1 MNFMRLFLPSC
12 FLFSCVV
19 STPSASGL
27 HCNDVRVLTR
37 TFVKRHFAFEKFTD
51 QLSTRMVENMIKSL
65 DPSKLYFDKSD
76 VKKIRKSYARKMDNL
91 IGSSKCEGIDFI
103 YGTYSKKFQAAQK
116 FVDEWLKVKH
126 DFNLD
131 EKVELDPDKLEFA
144 KSEAELKQ
152 RWRKRVKFQLLQKLE
167 SLVVAEKAKIS
178 KKKFKKNSKKDLK
191 AKADAMKAAEIK
203 AVASVKKRYALAKK
217 RHKDFDYNKVLGL
230 ALNSF
235 ALGMDPHSTYFTP
248 EQLEGFRINTRLSL
262 EGIGALLRAE
272 DGFTIVSS
280 LVTGGAA
287 QKGGLLKAGDKIIEV
302 AQGKGTPVDVIDMD
316 LGDVVKMI
324 RGKRGTT
331 VNLSVLREK
340 GGKTKRIVVP
350 ITREKVKLVDREAR
364 SKLFTLKDGK
374 NTTKVGVISLPSFY
388 LDFQGRQKNLKDY
401 KSSTKDVMRELK
413 KLESDGMNSLIVDLR
428 SNGGG
433 SLDESI
439 SLAGL
444 FVDKGV
450 IVMRKGKYPTPDKHR
465 DPIPGE
471 IYSGPLTVL
480 INRQSASASEI
491 FAGAIQD
498 HKRGLVIGDKHT
510 FGKGTVQ
517 NLNDLDPSLGAIK
530 VTTSKFYLPAGSST
544 QKKGVP
550 SDIVLPDLLDELEM
564 GEKYYDYVLSWQAI
578 KSAKLKGGKD
588 RVNKA
593 LAVLKARN
601 KARVASDPGF
611 QEINE
616 AIAEY
621 RKNEKTRTLVSL
633 KFGDDKKDGDDE
645 AEKEKKDQE
654 PDNGEIS
661 LKDDSHLQ
669 ESLRIAADYFRVE
682 ADEAKDLGDYKI
694 VGFTPKN
701 KKKKSSNKV
710 RGSENLLK

>member
-1 MNFMRLFLPSC
+1 MSFLRLFLPSC
-12 FLFSCVV
+12 LLFSCVV
-19 STPSASGL
+19 NTPSANGL

-51 QLSTRMVENMIKSL
+51 ELSTRMVENMVKSL
-65 DPSKLYFDKSD
+65 DPSKLYFIDAD
-76 VKKIRKSYARKMDNL
+76 LKKIRKNYARKMDNL

-103 YGTYSKKFQAAQK
+103 YGTYTKRFKEAQK

-131 EKVELDPDKLEFA
+131 EKVELDPDKLKFA
-144 KSEAELKQ
+144 SSKSELKQ

-167 SLVVAEKAKIS
+167 SLVEVEVTKL
-178 KKKFKKNSKKDLK
+178 KKKKNARKQ
-191 AKADAMKAAEIK
+191 AMKTAEIK
-203 AVASVKKRYALAKK
+203 AIESVKKRYELARK
-217 RHKDFDYNKVLGL
+217 RHADFDYNKVLGL
-230 ALNSF
+230 ALNAF

-262 EGIGALLRAE
+262 EGIGALLRSE

-287 QKGGLLKAGDKIIEV
+287 QKGGQLTAGDKIIGV
-302 AQGKGTPVDVIDMD
+302 AQGNGTPVDVIDMD
-316 LGDVVKMI
+316 LEDVVKMI

-331 VNLSVLREK
+331 VKLSVLREK
-340 GGKTKRIVVP
+340 AGKTKRMNIPIV
-350 ITREKVKLVDREAR
+350 REKVKLVDREAR
-364 SKLFTLKDGK
+364 SKLFTLQDGK
-374 NTTKVGVISLPSFY
+374 TKTKVGVISLPSFY

-413 KLESDGMNSLIVDLR
+413 KLESKGMNSLIVDLR

-450 IVMRKGKYPTPDKHR
+450 IVMRKGKYATPDKHR

-471 IYSGPLTVL
+471 VYSGPLTVL

-498 HKRGLVIGDKHT
+498 HKRGLIVGDKHT

-578 KSAKLKGGKD
+578 KSAKLKSIKD
-588 RVNKA
+588 RVAKVVP
-593 LAVLKARN
+593 VLKKRTMERTA
-601 KARVASDPGF
+601 KDPEF
-611 QEINE
+611 IEINK

-633 KFGDDKKDGDDE
+633 KLGANKKDDDEKEDDKN
-645 AEKEKKDQE
+645 Q
-654 PDNGEIS
+654 PDTDPSDIS
-661 LKDDSHLQ
+661 LKGDAHLQ
-669 ESLRIAADYFRVE
+669 ESLRIAADYHRLE
-682 ADEAKDLGDYKI
+682 GGKGDKLGSYKI
-694 VGFTPKN
+694 LGFVPKVKKTKKTVASTKKGLKTTKQ
-701 KKKKSSNKV
+701 KKKK
-710 RGSENLLK
+710 